1 MDPVDY
7 NEATISSIS
16 RGILNPGGQLGRN
29 GVQPAVGKGDFSR
42 SDIDRKANTRRR
54 KRWLIRAMKRIPVVR
69 SCSCGG
75 RKRDL
80 SRFAYQF
87 RLPSPASPLGLPVF
101 VRINYPR
108 VSSRRAF
115 RFRNR
120 FYILFFLFLLVEIE
134 TLPFF

>member
-1 MDPVDY
+1 MIITKRQFPRFLAEFLILVD
-7 NEATISSIS
+7 NWAGMVFNQPLE
-16 RGILNPGGQLGRN
+16 RRN
-29 GVQPAVGKGDFSR
+29 DFSR

-120 FYILFFLFLLVEIE
+120 FYILLLLLVEIE